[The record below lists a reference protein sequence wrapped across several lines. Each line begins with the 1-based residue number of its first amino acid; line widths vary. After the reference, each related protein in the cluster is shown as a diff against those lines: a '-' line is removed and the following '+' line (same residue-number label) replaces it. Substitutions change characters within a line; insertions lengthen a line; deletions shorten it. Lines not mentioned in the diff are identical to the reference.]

1 LIRGDFLEIV
11 ILGFALCLILIFVG
25 VPIAMAFG
33 VLTLILLAWSGQ
45 DPGYLVEV
53 TYKRIDTI
61 LLMSVPLFIL
71 FGSLLNATGLASRM
85 VDFVNLLLGKIRS
98 GLGAVTVVTTALF
111 SSIFGSLYSGLITP
125 TEVAT
130 LGVVYVF
137 FIGYGYRALN
147 WSLTREAM
155 ITTATISGAVILM
168 FYSTETAGRI
178 GNCRAQEYIR
188 PATVLMWAG
197 MLPVLALTTYWPEL
211 CLFFPRLAG
220 FIR

>member
-1 LIRGDFLEIV
+1 MILSRESFMCAAVEARSEI
-11 ILGFALCLILIFVG
+11 
-25 VPIAMAFG
+25 
-33 VLTLILLAWSGQ
+33 SS
-45 DPGYLVEV
+45 
-53 TYKRIDTI
+53 YKRIDTL

-71 FGSLLNATGLASRM
+71 
-85 VDFVNLLLGKIRS
+85 
-98 GLGAVTVVTTALF
+98 
-111 SSIFGSLYSGLITP
+111 FGSLYSGLITP

-168 FYSTETAGRI
+168 FYFTETAGRI
-178 GNCRAQEYIR
+178 GNCRAEEYIR
-188 PATVLMWAG
+188 PAMVLMWAG